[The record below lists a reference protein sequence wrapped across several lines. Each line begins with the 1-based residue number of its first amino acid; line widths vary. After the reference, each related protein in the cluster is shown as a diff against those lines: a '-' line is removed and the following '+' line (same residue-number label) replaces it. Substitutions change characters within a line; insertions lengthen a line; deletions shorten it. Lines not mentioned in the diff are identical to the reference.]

1 MAKQLFAPRMGEGV
15 EELTLVK
22 WLKKEGDTVKELE
35 PIVEMETDKV
45 ATEIP
50 SPASG
55 TVLKLIAV
63 EGSQV
68 KVGDVLAWIGEPGEE
83 LTATTAGSPSKKKE
97 ALKHQCP
104 RLFLKASLHQWM
116 VLFHRW

>member
-1 MAKQLFAPRMGEGV
+1 MAKQLTAPRMGEGV

-68 KVGDVLAWIGEPGEE
+68 KVGDILAWIGEPGEE
-83 LTATTAGSPSKKKE
+83 LTPPTPKAPSNIKGSSQAP
-97 ALKHQCP
+97 APTVTL
-104 RLFLKASLHQWM
+104 
-116 VLFHRW
+116 

>member
-1 MAKQLFAPRMGEGV
+1 MAKQLIAPRMGEGV

-22 WLKKEGDTVKELE
+22 WLKQVGETVKELE

-55 TVLKLIAV
+55 TILKLIAA
-63 EGSQV
+63 EGAQV
-68 KVGDVLAWIGEPGEE
+68 KVGDTLAWIGEPGED
-83 LTATTAGSPSKKKE
+83 LKNNHSK
-97 ALKHQCP
+97 
-104 RLFLKASLHQWM
+104 RTF
-116 VLFHRW
+116 

>member
-1 MAKQLFAPRMGEGV
+1 MAKQLIAPRMGEGV

-83 LTATTAGSPSKKKE
+83 LTAAPPKSPSKINGSTSTSAQAASE
-97 ALKHQCP
+97 SQPAPRMALFP
-104 RLFLKASLHQWM
+104 LW
-116 VLFHRW
+116 